1 MSGRARVSVPASSGN
16 LGAGFDV
23 FGLAIDVRDEY
34 QFEPSSRDLIEPAGK
49 FLKHV
54 PRDTRRNLAF
64 RAFRTLAPAEAGP
77 YKLRAVREIPPQG
90 GLGGSASAIVGGL
103 VAANHAFA
111 IGLDDDDL
119 LRRATEIEGHPDN
132 VAAAL
137 LGGLVLTV
145 QTEKALHAV
154 RVPFPDDIGI
164 VVVVPS
170 YHVPTARARGVLPT
184 SVPRSAAVANLG
196 RAAML
201 VAALQTGRY
210 SELRVATQDFIHQ
223 PYRAEL
229 NPALEPGVQAALAAG
244 AYGAA
249 LSGSGP
255 TLIAFAPKDRSMRV
269 AGAMADA
276 AIEASS
282 GCETYVANAAETGAA
297 AVEPPAST

>member
-1 MSGRARVSVPASSGN
+1 MTGRARISVPASSGN

-34 QFEPSSRDLIEPAGK
+34 QFEPDSRDLIDPAGK
-49 FLKHV
+49 FQRHV

-64 RAFRTLAPAEAGP
+64 RAFRSLAPAVAGP

-103 VAANHAFA
+103 AAANHAFSL
-111 IGLDDDDL
+111 GLDNAEL

-145 QTEKALHAV
+145 QTDEDLHAI
-154 RVPFPDDIGI
+154 RVPFPNDIGI
-164 VVVVPS
+164 VVVVPG
-170 YHVPTARARGVLPT
+170 YHVPTARARAVLPGN
-184 SVPRSAAVANLG
+184 VPRSDAVANLG

-210 SELRVATQDFIHQ
+210 AELRVATQDFLHQ

-229 NPALEPGVQAALAAG
+229 NPALEPGVQAALDAG

-255 TLIAFAPKDRSMRV
+255 TLIAFAPKDRTMRV
-269 AGAMADA
+269 AGAMADV
-276 AIEASS
+276 AIDTSS
-282 GCETYVANAAETGAA
+282 GCETYVASASETGAA
-297 AVEPPAST
+297 VMEPLA

>member
-1 MSGRARVSVPASSGN
+1 MNGRARVSVPASSGN

-34 QFEPSSRDLIEPAGK
+34 NFEPFGRDVIEPSGK

-64 RAFRTLAPAEAGP
+64 RAFRSLAPAAAGP
-77 YKLRAVREIPPQG
+77 YRLRAVREIPPQG

-103 VAANHAFA
+103 VAANQAFS
-111 IGLDDDDL
+111 IGLDDDEL
-119 LRRATEIEGHPDN
+119 LHRATEIEGHPDN

-145 QTEKALHAV
+145 QTDERLHAV
-154 RVPFPDDIGI
+154 RVPFPKQIGI

-170 YHVPTARARGVLPT
+170 YHVPTARARAVLPA
-184 SVPRSAAVANLG
+184 SVSRSDAVANLG

-210 SELRVATQDFIHQ
+210 AELRVATQDFLH
-223 PYRAEL
+223 PPDRAEL
-229 NPALEPGVQAALAAG
+229 NPALEPGVRAALDAG

-255 TLIAFAPKDRSMRV
+255 TLIAFAPKDRTMRV
-269 AGAMADA
+269 AGAMADV
-276 AIEASS
+276 AIDASS
-282 GCETYVANAAETGAA
+282 GCETYVANAAETGA
-297 AVEPPAST
+297 VVIDPTAST

>member
-1 MSGRARVSVPASSGN
+1 MTGHARVSVPASSGN

-34 QFEPSSRDLIEPAGK
+34 QFEPYGHDSIEPAGK

-64 RAFRTLAPAEAGP
+64 RAFRSLAPDAAGP
-77 YKLRAVREIPPQG
+77 FRLRAVREIPPQG

-103 VAANHAFA
+103 VAANHAFDL
-111 IGLDDDDL
+111 GLDHDQL

-145 QTEKALHAV
+145 QTEDALHAV
-154 RVPFPDDIGI
+154 RVPFPSDIGI
-164 VVVVPS
+164 VVVVPG
-170 YHVPTARARGVLPT
+170 YHVPTARARAVLPT
-184 SVPRSAAVANLG
+184 QVSRADAVANLG

-210 SELRVATQDFIHQ
+210 SELRVATQDFLHQ

-229 NPALEPGVQAALAAG
+229 NPALEPGIRAALDAG
-244 AYGAA
+244 AYGAS

-255 TLIAFAPKDRSMRV
+255 TLIAFAPKDRTMRV
-269 AGAMADA
+269 AGAMADV
-276 AIEASS
+276 AIDASS

-297 AVEPPAST
+297 VVEPPAST

>member
-23 FGLAIDVRDEY
+23 FGLAIDLRDEY
-34 QFEPSSRDLIEPAGK
+34 QFEPATRDVIEPAGK

-64 RAFRTLAPAEAGP
+64 RAFRSLAPAAAGP
-77 YKLRAVREIPPQG
+77 YRLRATREIPPQG

-103 VAANHAFA
+103 TAANHAFNL
-111 IGLDDDDL
+111 GLDNDEL
-119 LRRATEIEGHPDN
+119 LKRATEIEGHPDN

-137 LGGLVLTV
+137 LGGLVLSV
-145 QTEKALHAV
+145 QTDAALHAV
-154 RVPFPDDIGI
+154 RVPFPSDIGI
-164 VVVVPS
+164 VIVVPG
-170 YHVPTARARGVLPT
+170 YHVPTARARAVLPDR
-184 SVPRSAAVANLG
+184 VPRADAVANLG
-196 RAAML
+196 RASLL

-210 SELRVATQDFIHQ
+210 EELRVATQDFLHQ
-223 PYRAEL
+223 PYRSEL
-229 NPALEPGVQAALAAG
+229 NPALEPGVRAALTAG

-255 TLIAFAPKDRSMRV
+255 TLIAFAPKDRTMRV
-269 AGAMADA
+269 AGAMADI

-282 GCETYVANAAETGAA
+282 GCETYVANAAEHGAA
-297 AVEPPAST
+297 AVEPTP

>member
-1 MSGRARVSVPASSGN
+1 MNGRARVSVPASSGN

-23 FGLAIDVRDEY
+23 FGLAIDLRDEY
-34 QFEPSSRDLIEPAGK
+34 HFEPASRDVVEPAGK

-64 RAFRTLAPAEAGP
+64 RAFRSLAPAAAGP
-77 YKLRAVREIPPQG
+77 YRLRTAREIPPQG

-103 VAANHAFA
+103 VAANHAFSL
-111 IGLDDDDL
+111 GLNNDAL
-119 LRRATEIEGHPDN
+119 LSRATQIEGHPDN

-145 QTEKALHAV
+145 QADGALHAV
-154 RVPFPDDIGI
+154 RVPFPGDIGI

-170 YHVPTARARGVLPT
+170 YRVPTARARAVLPAD
-184 SVPRSAAVANLG
+184 VPRADAVGNLG
-196 RAAML
+196 RASLL

-210 SELRVATQDFIHQ
+210 RELRVATQDFLHQ

-229 NPALEPGVQAALAAG
+229 NPAMEPGIRAALDAG

-255 TLIAFAPKDRSMRV
+255 TLIAFAPKDRTMRV
-269 AGAMADA
+269 AGAMADV
-276 AIEASS
+276 AIEMSS
-282 GCETYVANAAETGAA
+282 GCETYVANAADHGAA
-297 AVEPPAST
+297 VVERAA

>member
-1 MSGRARVSVPASSGN
+1 MTGHARVSVPASSGN

-23 FGLAIDVRDEY
+23 FGLAIDLRDEY
-34 QFEPSSRDLIEPAGK
+34 EFRPATRDSIEPSGK

-54 PRDTRRNLAF
+54 PRDPRRNLAF
-64 RAFRTLAPAEAGP
+64 RAFRSLAPATAGP
-77 YKLRAVREIPPQG
+77 YRLRTVREIPPQG

-103 VAANHAFA
+103 VAANHAFSR
-111 IGLDDDDL
+111 GLDSDEL

-145 QTEKALHAV
+145 QTDEALHAV
-154 RVPFPDDIGI
+154 RVPFPGDIGI
-164 VVVVPS
+164 VVVVPG
-170 YHVPTARARGVLPT
+170 YHVPTARARAVLPT
-184 SVPRSAAVANLG
+184 DVPRSDAVANLG

-210 SELRVATQDFIHQ
+210 AELRVATQDFLHQ

-229 NPALEPGVQAALAAG
+229 NPALEPGVRAAIDAG

-255 TLIAFAPKDRSMRV
+255 TLIAFAPKDRTMRV
-269 AGAMADA
+269 AGAMADIA
-276 AIEASS
+276 LEESS
-282 GCETYVANAAETGAA
+282 GCETYVANAAETGAT
-297 AVEPPAST
+297 VLEPVAST

>member
-184 SVPRSAAVANLG
+184 SVPRSDAVANLG

-210 SELRVATQDFIHQ
+210 SKLRVATQDFIHQ

-255 TLIAFAPKDRSMRV
+255 TLIAFAPKDRTMRV

>member
-23 FGLAIDVRDEY
+23 FGLAIDLRDEY
-34 QFEPSSRDLIEPAGK
+34 LFEPSSRDLIEPAGK

-145 QTEKALHAV
+145 QTEAALHAV

-170 YHVPTARARGVLPT
+170 YRVPTARARGVLPA
-184 SVPRSAAVANLG
+184 SVPRSDAVANLG

-210 SELRVATQDFIHQ
+210 SELRVATQDFLHQ

-229 NPALEPGVQAALAAG
+229 NPALEPGVRAALDAG

-255 TLIAFAPKDRSMRV
+255 TLIAFAPKDRTMRV
-269 AGAMADA
+269 AGAMADV

-297 AVEPPAST
+297 AVEPSAST

>member
-1 MSGRARVSVPASSGN
+1 MTGRARVSVPASSGN

-23 FGLAIDVRDEY
+23 FGLAIDVRDQY
-34 QFEPSSRDLIEPAGK
+34 QFEPASRDLIEPAGK
-49 FLKHV
+49 YARHV

-64 RAFRTLAPAEAGP
+64 RAFRSLAPATAGP
-77 YKLRAVREIPPQG
+77 YRLLATREIPPQG

-103 VAANHAFA
+103 VAANHAFGR
-111 IGLDDDDL
+111 GLDKDEL

-145 QTEKALHAV
+145 QTDEALHAV
-154 RVPFPDDIGI
+154 RVPFPSDIGI
-164 VVVVPS
+164 VVVVPG
-170 YHVPTARARGVLPT
+170 YHVPTARARAVLPAQV
-184 SVPRSAAVANLG
+184 SRADAVANLG
-196 RAAML
+196 RSAML

-210 SELRVATQDFIHQ
+210 SELRLATQDFLHQ

-229 NPALEPGVQAALAAG
+229 NPALEPGVQAALCAG

-255 TLIAFAPKDRSMRV
+255 TLIAFAPKDRTMRV

-276 AIEASS
+276 AIDASS
-282 GCETYVANAAETGAA
+282 GCETYVASAAETGAE
-297 AVEPPAST
+297 VMELLAST

>member
-1 MSGRARVSVPASSGN
+1 MNGRARVSVPASSGN
-16 LGAGFDV
+16 LGPGFDV

-34 QFEPSSRDLIEPAGK
+34 QFEPASRDLIEPAGK

-64 RAFRTLAPAEAGP
+64 RAFRSLAPTAAGP

-103 VAANHAFA
+103 VAANRAFNL
-111 IGLDDDDL
+111 GLEDDEM

-145 QTEKALHAV
+145 QTDEALHAV
-154 RVPFPDDIGI
+154 RVPFPSDIGI
-164 VVVVPS
+164 VVVVPG
-170 YHVPTARARGVLPT
+170 YHVPTARARAVLPER
-184 SVPRSAAVANLG
+184 VPRADAVANLA
-196 RAAML
+196 RASLL
-201 VAALQTGRY
+201 VAALQTRRY
-210 SELRVATQDFIHQ
+210 AELRVATQDFLHQ

-229 NPALEPGVQAALAAG
+229 NPALGPGVQAALDAG

-255 TLIAFAPKDRSMRV
+255 TLIAFAPKDRTMRV

-276 AIEASS
+276 VIEAST
-282 GCETYVANAAETGAA
+282 GCETYVANAAKTGATVIEPA
-297 AVEPPAST
+297 A

>member
-1 MSGRARVSVPASSGN
+1 MGRARVSVPASSGN

-34 QFEPSSRDLIEPAGK
+34 QFEPASRDLIEPAGK

-64 RAFRTLAPAEAGP
+64 RAFRSLAPATAGP
-77 YKLRAVREIPPQG
+77 YRLRAVREIPPQG

-103 VAANHAFA
+103 VAANHAFRL
-111 IGLDDDDL
+111 GLADDEL
-119 LRRATEIEGHPDN
+119 LHRATEIEGHPDN

-145 QTEKALHAV
+145 QTDEILHAM

-164 VVVVPS
+164 VVVAPS
-170 YHVPTARARGVLPT
+170 YHVPTARARAVLPT
-184 SVPRSAAVANLG
+184 NVPRSDAVANLG
-196 RAAML
+196 RAAL
-201 VAALQTGRY
+201 FIAALQTGRY
-210 SELRVATQDFIHQ
+210 SELRVATQDFLHQ
-223 PYRAEL
+223 PYRTEL
-229 NPALEPGVQAALAAG
+229 NPALEPGVRSALDAG

-255 TLIAFAPKDRSMRV
+255 TLIAFAPKDHTMRV
-269 AGAMADA
+269 AGAMADV

-297 AVEPPAST
+297 VVEPMVSP

>member
-1 MSGRARVSVPASSGN
+1 MTGRARVSVPASSGN

-34 QFEPSSRDLIEPAGK
+34 QFEPASRDSIEPAGK

-64 RAFRTLAPAEAGP
+64 RAFRSLAPAAAGP
-77 YKLRAVREIPPQG
+77 YRLRAVREIPPQG

-103 VAANHAFA
+103 VAANHAFCR
-111 IGLDDDDL
+111 GLDDDEL

-145 QTEKALHAV
+145 QADETLHAV
-154 RVPFPDDIGI
+154 RVPFPSDIGI
-164 VVVVPS
+164 VVVVPG
-170 YHVPTARARGVLPT
+170 YHVPTARARAALPT
-184 SVPRSAAVANLG
+184 HVPRADAVANLG

-201 VAALQTGRY
+201 IAALQTGCY
-210 SELRVATQDFIHQ
+210 AELRVATQDFLHQ

-229 NPALEPGVQAALAAG
+229 NPALEPGVQAALRAG

-255 TLIAFAPKDRSMRV
+255 TLIAFAPKDRTMRV

-276 AIEASS
+276 AIDASS
-282 GCETYVANAAETGAA
+282 GCETYVASAAETGAEMM
-297 AVEPPAST
+297 EPLAST